1 MPLDH
6 GMPPAMMRLAEWL
19 ADPAAW
25 IPGDPS
31 LPEDLRAILGQSPIL
46 RPLLN
51 DWLARSCGLA
61 AMDWDSTI
69 AEDPARAEEVG
80 LAIAL
85 ITEPDDR
92 LLDVARFLGAALWVD
107 RLRRTLLRSD
117 RDRLAEQL
125 GAEAMAFGLRRA
137 PILAR
142 ALMENPLAQSAE
154 GPVEAGYALSAA
166 LVARA
171 HPALHALYRLR
182 LPALPDPLPLPD
194 RQAQAAWAILALRGT
209 VA

>member
-6 GMPPAMMRLAEWL
+6 ALPPALMRLAQWL

-25 IPGDPS
+25 IPGDADIPD
-31 LPEDLRAILGQSPIL
+31 DLRATLGQSPIL
-46 RPLLN
+46 RPVLN
-51 DWLARSCGLA
+51 DWLARTRGLSLMEWDA
-61 AMDWDSTI
+61 AITD
-69 AEDPARAEEVG
+69 DPSRSEEIG

-85 ITEPDDR
+85 ITETDDC
-92 LLDVARFLGAALWVD
+92 LLDIARFLGAALWVD
-107 RLRRTLLRSD
+107 RLRRTILRSD

-125 GAEAMAFGLRRA
+125 GSEAMAFGLRRA
-137 PILAR
+137 PILAK

-171 HPALHALYRLR
+171 HPGLHALYRLR
-182 LPALPDPLPLPD
+182 LPALPDPLPMPD